1 MYKVIKYP
9 KHQMV
14 KSRKRYQ
21 NGECTYIALL
31 KDPNFQMV
39 KSRKRYQNGECTY
52 QEVHELERPE
62 FSKNAGI

>member
-21 NGECTYIALL
+21 NGECTY
-31 KDPNFQMV
+31 Q
-39 KSRKRYQNGECTY
+39 G
-52 QEVHELERPE
+52 VHELERPE